1 MSRERITT
9 SGDNATVRIPAEILD
24 GLGLVVGDEVEVQL
38 VERAFVV
45 RPLNEVERS
54 ERIES
59 ATNAVVERRQAAY
72 EELARGVD

>member
-1 MSRERITT
+1 MSRERITA
-9 SGDNATVRIPAEILD
+9 SGDNATVRIPAEILE
-24 GLGLVVGDEVEVQL
+24 GLGLVVGDEVEILL
-38 VERAFVV
+38 VERAVVV

-59 ATNAVVERRQAAY
+59 ATNDVVERRQIAY

>member
-24 GLGLVVGDEVEVQL
+24 GLGLVVGDEVEIQL

-59 ATNAVVERRQAAY
+59 ATNTVVERRQAAY